1 MGRENE
7 ELVFLGSKSSPPKEA
22 WSYSSIP
29 KSNIPWHDHSVYR
42 LRQDLLF
49 FMSFRDVS
57 TIKKLLV

>member
-7 ELVFLGSKSSPPKEA
+7 ELMFLGSESSPPKQA
-22 WSYSSIP
+22 WSHSSIP
-29 KSNIPWHDHSVYR
+29 KSNTPWYDHSVYR
-42 LRQDLLF
+42 LRQDLVF